1 MPEFLFFPLVVAE
14 LSDFPKVDDL
24 ELVVV
29 VPLVSLVPV
38 VFDSPELTPAKK
50 ATELPSVLDL
60 EPLSVWLQFV
70 PLELPVV
77 EDSVV
82 DFVVVVD
89 SCSPKFSVLVVVF
102 SACPESWLYFFA
114 SSIF

>member
-1 MPEFLFFPLVVAE
+1 MPVFLFFPLVVAE

-24 ELVVV
+24 EFVVV

-60 EPLSVWLQFV
+60 EPLSV
-70 PLELPVV
+70 
-77 EDSVV
+77 
-82 DFVVVVD
+82 
-89 SCSPKFSVLVVVF
+89 
-102 SACPESWLYFFA
+102 
-114 SSIF
+114 